1 MGNMMMVNN
10 KRMRRGLATI
20 LIIMLAEMVIAC
32 IPVAIGTVAV
42 TAVNVIQDRRSLGR
56 NIDDNSLE
64 LKLRADI
71 KRDAILG
78 KMVHLSVTAINGLV
92 LLTGEVQHEDQR
104 KRAVA
109 LAESY
114 LETRKVVDEMVQA
127 DFATLGSR
135 TNDSWITS
143 KVKAALLKTPGVP
156 SSNIKVVTEKS
167 RVYLLGLVTK
177 HEAERAVEA
186 VKSVRGVTHIFK
198 VFEYIAP

>member
-1 MGNMMMVNN
+1 MGNMMTINN
-10 KRMRRGLATI
+10 KTMRRGLAII
-20 LIIMLAEMVIAC
+20 LIILFAEMVTAC
-32 IPVAIGTVAV
+32 VSVAIGTAAV

-92 LLTGEVQHEDQR
+92 LLTGEIQHEDQR

-114 LETRKVVDEMVQA
+114 LETRKVVDEMVQE

-143 KVKAALLKTPGVP
+143 KVKAVLLKTPGVP

-177 HEAERAVEA
+177 HEAERAVNA
-186 VKSVRGVTHIFK
+186 VKGVRGVTHIFK